1 MVKGHEKI
9 IPAAAIDLD
18 GTLLDT
24 NTFVDYTRYVLK
36 SCMSNYRLDI
46 AANMLWHIA
55 LRRLRL
61 TSHSTMK
68 RHLLHTSAPIM
79 TADRLEDFAQQL
91 AAKANEKVVEL
102 CNRLRDNNVYLCLAT
117 AAPDNYATLV
127 ARHFGFDHCIA
138 TPTDTTIPDW
148 TENRAEHKLHSLQ
161 QHLDKYHLTLQTVVT
176 DHHDDLPLLTACTG
190 TCYLVN
196 PSAKTLSQVYNTL
209 GKNNIKIIN

>member
-24 NTFVDYTRYVLK
+24 NTFVDYTRYAVKACLSK
-36 SCMSNYRLDI
+36 GRLDI

-68 RHLLHTSAPIM
+68 RHLLHASASIM
-79 TADRLEDFAQQL
+79 TADRLEDFTQQL
-91 AAKANEKVVEL
+91 AAMANEKVVEL
-102 CNRLRDNNVYLCLAT
+102 CNRLRKERVYLCLAT

-138 TPTDTTIPDW
+138 TPADATAPDW
-148 TENRAEHKLHSLQ
+148 AENRAERKLHTLQ
-161 QHLDKYHLTLQTVVT
+161 QHLDQYHLTLQTVVT

-190 TCYLVN
+190 TRYLVN
-196 PSAKTLSQVYNTL
+196 PSAQTLALTASISTTIL
-209 GKNNIKIIN
+209 

>member
-24 NTFVDYTRYVLK
+24 NTFVDYTRYAVK
-36 SCMSNYRLDI
+36 SCLSKGRINI

-68 RHLLHTSAPIM
+68 HHLLRASAPIM
-79 TADRLEDFAQQL
+79 TADRLEDFAHQL
-91 AAKANEKVVEL
+91 AAKANDKVVEL
-102 CNRLRDNNVYLCLAT
+102 CNRLRADRVYLCLAT

-138 TPTDTTIPDW
+138 TPSDTTAPDW
-148 TENRAEHKLHSLQ
+148 TENRAEHKLHSLL
-161 QHLDKYHLTLQTVVT
+161 QHLDQYHLTLQTVVT

-190 TCYLVN
+190 TRYLVN
-196 PSAKTLSQVYNTL
+196 PSAQTLALTASISTTIL
-209 GKNNIKIIN
+209 